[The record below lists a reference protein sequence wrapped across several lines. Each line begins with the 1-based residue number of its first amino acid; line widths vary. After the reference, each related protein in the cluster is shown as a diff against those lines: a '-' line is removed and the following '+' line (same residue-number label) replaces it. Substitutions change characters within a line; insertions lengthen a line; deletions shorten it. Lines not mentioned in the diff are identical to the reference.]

1 VNAQRRFRHGDPVGP
16 LARTPEQWKAWAL
29 TIGQRPFRGTQIFQ
43 WLHARQ
49 QLDPDGMT
57 DVPKAV
63 RALLKTELEQH
74 VPTLERVHEAADG
87 TRKLVLRLTDHSAVE
102 SVLIPMD
109 AEDKGEDDTEL
120 EDEQDQACAQ
130 KQRVTECVS
139 TQAGCAMGCVF
150 CASGH
155 PGLLRHLTPDEII
168 AQVLIGRALLKPSQR
183 LSNIVLMGMGEPLHN
198 YDATV
203 HAIQLMN
210 CQEGLALSSR
220 RITISTVGLVP
231 QIDQLG
237 KDFQGRIGLAISLHA
252 ADDAVRTRL
261 LPINR
266 RYPLQMLMQALRRYP
281 LPPRRR
287 LTIEIALIDG
297 VNDSEQMARSLVAL
311 LRGIPVKIN
320 LIPLNPVPH
329 TALRPP
335 SEQRVEAFQEV
346 LTRSGLSCFIRRRR
360 GDDISAACG
369 QLAGHPTSLIRQEP
383 SPPRS

>member
-1 VNAQRRFRHGDPVGP
+1 MNAQRRFRHGDPVGP

-183 LSNIVLMGMGEPLHN
+183 LS
-198 YDATV
+198 
-203 HAIQLMN
+203 
-210 CQEGLALSSR
+210 
-220 RITISTVGLVP
+220 
-231 QIDQLG
+231 
-237 KDFQGRIGLAISLHA
+237 
-252 ADDAVRTRL
+252 
-261 LPINR
+261 
-266 RYPLQMLMQALRRYP
+266 
-281 LPPRRR
+281 
-287 LTIEIALIDG
+287 
-297 VNDSEQMARSLVAL
+297 
-311 LRGIPVKIN
+311 
-320 LIPLNPVPH
+320 
-329 TALRPP
+329 
-335 SEQRVEAFQEV
+335 
-346 LTRSGLSCFIRRRR
+346 
-360 GDDISAACG
+360 
-369 QLAGHPTSLIRQEP
+369 
-383 SPPRS
+383 